1 MCLSS
6 IMNLRHTTL
15 EDGLFH
21 ALADPTRRAV
31 LEQLCAREMSVSEL
45 RQRIPVS
52 QPAISQHI
60 RRLAEHEL
68 VSERRQGRYTLY
80 RARPEGLAPLLDWLS
95 RYAAFWPERVG
106 RLDALLRSM
115 DDNA

>member
-1 MCLSS
+1 MTGRSATS
-6 IMNLRHTTL
+6 

-31 LEQLCAREMSVSEL
+31 LQHLCAREMSVSEL
-45 RQRIPVS
+45 RAHVPVS

-60 RRLAEHEL
+60 RRLAEHDL
-68 VSERRQGRYTLY
+68 VAERKQGRYTLY
-80 RARPEGLAPLLDWLS
+80 RARPEGLAPLLDWLA
-95 RYAAFWPERVG
+95 RHAAFWPERVA

-115 DDNA
+115 DDDA

>member
-1 MCLSS
+1 MISRP
-6 IMNLRHTTL
+6 MTP
-15 EDGLFH
+15 EDGLFQ

-45 RQRIPVS
+45 RERIPVS
-52 QPAISQHI
+52 QPAISQHV
-60 RRLAEHEL
+60 RRLAAHDL
-68 VSERRQGRYTLY
+68 VGERRQGRFTLY
-80 RARPEGLAPLLDWLS
+80 RARPEGLAPLLGWLE

-115 DDNA
+115 DDDA